1 MLKSMTG
8 FGRGES
14 QVDGKKFSIEIK
26 TLNNRYLD
34 IIIRMPKSYSYLEER
49 IKKTIKKSVKR
60 GRVEVYIKSEN
71 TTNLGYNVVAN
82 IPMAKQ
88 YMTAVETISDQLLIK
103 NDITLSY
110 ISKFPDVL
118 VVEKI
123 EEDEDVI
130 WDCMSVAIKVATQR
144 AVDMRKIEGEQI
156 KKDVTSRLS
165 IIIELLKEVKNKA
178 PEVVLEYKE
187 KLNARIKELLDST
200 IVIDENRLATEVA
213 FFADKSSIDE
223 ELVRFDSHIEQLKS
237 TLNENDSIGRKLDF
251 LLQEVNREVNTIG
264 SKANHLVIT
273 NHVVK
278 IKSELEKIR
287 EQVQNIE

>member
-14 QVDGKKFSIEIK
+14 QIEGKKFFLEIK

-34 IIIRMPKSYSYLEER
+34 IIIRMPKSYTYLEER
-49 IKKTIKKSVKR
+49 IRKTIKNAVRR

-71 TTNLGYNVVAN
+71 TTDLGYNIVPN
-82 IPMAKQ
+82 ILLAKE
-88 YMTAVETISDQLLIK
+88 YLLAAESISEQLLIK

-110 ISKFPDVL
+110 ITKFPDVL
-118 VVEKI
+118 VVEKA
-123 EEDEDVI
+123 EEDEDKV
-130 WDCMSVAIKVATQR
+130 WFCMSGAIENAINNVL
-144 AVDMRKIEGEQI
+144 DMRVTEGAQIE
-156 KKDVTSRLS
+156 KDILSRLT
-165 IIIELLKEVKNKA
+165 IISELLNQVKSKS

-187 KLNARIKELLDST
+187 KLSGRINELLDSS
-200 IVIDENRLATEVA
+200 VVVDESRLATEVA
-213 FFADKSSIDE
+213 FFADKSNIDE

-251 LLQEVNREVNTIG
+251 LLQEMNREVNTIG

>member
-14 QVDGKKFSIEIK
+14 QVDGKKFSLEIK

-49 IKKTIKKSVKR
+49 IKKTIKNSVKR

-71 TTNLGYNVVAN
+71 TNVLGYSVVPN
-82 IPMAKQ
+82 IPLAKQ
-88 YMTAVETISDQLLIK
+88 YMTAAETISDQLVIK

-130 WDCMSVAIKVATQR
+130 WDCMSVAIEEATKK
-144 AVDMRKIEGEQI
+144 AIDMRKIEGEQI
-156 KKDVTSRLS
+156 KKDITSRLN

-251 LLQEVNREVNTIG
+251 LLQEMNREVNTIG